1 VRKLFAAFVFCVI
14 FQWSYGQSNLH
25 VRSIALSADSV
36 MLDSMSI
43 APNSAFMMDG
53 SSRLIDTTAYEID
66 FVHAVFRWRKNSEAY
81 QALHSDSVQVH
92 YRSFPFMLGETK
104 RHKDVSR
111 IMKAGVP
118 VFSPYTYNPSQEGAT
133 FFKYEGLNKSGS
145 ISRGITFGNNQDVYV
160 NSSLNLQLAGR
171 LNDKVNILAA
181 ITDENVP
188 LQPEGNTQQLQ
199 DFDKVFIQLYNDR
212 TKLIAGDF
220 ELKRPDSYFMS
231 FYKKAQGAYF
241 TTDFDVGKKM
251 IDGKPKT
258 VNRIGGSV
266 AVSKGKFARNVITAI
281 EGNQGPYRLRG
292 AAGETFIIVLSGTEK
307 VYIDGTVVQ
316 RGLNLDYII
325 DYNTGEVTF
334 TAKRLITKD
343 SRIVV
348 EFEYSE
354 KSFAR
359 SMLYF
364 NDEWKSSN
372 YAVKLNVYSEQD
384 SKNQPL
390 LQTLDSARKVTLA
403 EAGDSINSAFFP
415 TADSIAF
422 TSDEILY
429 KKIDT
434 LTTSGTYPAVFVYS
448 IDPDSAHY
456 RVSFSNVGAGKGD
469 YVQDV
474 NSANGRVFK
483 WVRPDSITQAHLG
496 NFAPVTLLIAPRRQ
510 QMFTLSSDVQISR
523 RNKAGVEVAMSNYDV
538 NLFSTKNK
546 SDDNGYATKMY
557 YQNTAPLSAD
567 TLKGWNLTSTLNYE
581 YVNRDFKPIERY
593 RNVEFERDWNLGT
606 STIYNDENIGSA
618 SVALSKLSTGSL
630 SYMVKN
636 YMKGSAYNGLSHA
649 VGINSMLAKFV
660 LNGNAS
666 LLNTKGVNQRTQY
679 YKHGLDLSRS
689 FWKLTAGVKENT
701 EHNEI
706 KAKTSDTLSVASF
719 YFREYGGY
727 LSTRDTTK
735 NRALINYKKRYDD
748 APQGVSFREATEAD
762 EINFSTDLSGNP
774 NHQVRLTSSYR
785 KLKVL
790 DTLLTAQKETKTLL
804 NRLEHF
810 VNLWKGVVSA
820 STSYEVGTGQERK
833 LEYYFLKVGAGQ
845 GSYIYRSDANGN
857 GVQDLDEFEISL
869 QPSDAPDYVKVF
881 TPTNDYINTR
891 TNQFSEV
898 LGLNPGAAYKSYEKH
913 QPLLSR
919 FANTLSVR
927 LDKKTINEDV
937 FRALNPFDTKFNDT
951 SLVTSNSVFR
961 NTLYFNRTSIKV
973 GGDATWQK
981 NEGKSLLTNGL
992 ESREQT
998 LYEANARWNIS
1009 RLFLFTINYQN
1020 VDKLN
1025 FSEFFSSRDYRILSE
1040 SEEPKL
1046 TIQPSTSFRTAFSYK
1061 YSEKRNTEGLIGEKM
1076 FSSKFG
1082 MEVKYATGTVG
1093 SITGK
1098 LNYINIIFNADENS
1112 SLAYE
1117 MLEGL
1122 RNGKNVTWN
1131 LAAQRNLGKGMEL
1144 SVNYDGRKSGT
1155 TKAIHTGGMQFRA
1168 YF

>member
-1 VRKLFAAFVFCVI
+1 VRKLYAAFVFSLF
-14 FQWSYGQSNLH
+14 FQRLQAQSNLH

-36 MLDSMSI
+36 ILDSVSI
-43 APNSAFMMDG
+43 APNSALMMDAQN
-53 SSRLIDTTAYEID
+53 SLVDTASYAID
-66 FVHAVFRWRKNSEAY
+66 FAHGLFRWKKNTAAY
-81 QALHSDSVQVH
+81 KELKGDSMHLH
-92 YRSFPFMLGETK
+92 YRTFPFLLGQVY
-104 RHKDVSR
+104 RHKDINR
-111 IMKAGVP
+111 ITKTESG
-118 VFSPYTYNPSQEGAT
+118 YNPFLYNPVQEGEAT

-160 NSSLNLQLAGR
+160 NSSLNLQMAGR

-231 FYKKAQGAYF
+231 FYKKAQGAFF

-251 IDGKPKT
+251 IDGKAKT
-258 VNRIGGSV
+258 VNKIGGSI

-292 AAGETFIIVLSGTEK
+292 ANNESFIIVLSGTEK
-307 VYIDGTVVQ
+307 VYIDGVLMQ

-334 TAKRLITKD
+334 AAKRLITKD

-354 KSFAR
+354 KSYAR

-364 NDEWKSSN
+364 NDEWKSNN
-372 YAVKLNVYSEQD
+372 YSIKFNVYTEQD

-390 LQTLDSARKVTLA
+390 LQTLDSARKATLA
-403 EAGDSINSAFFP
+403 DVGDSINSAFFP

-422 TSDEILY
+422 TTEEILY
-429 KKIDT
+429 KKIDST
-434 LTTSGTYPAVFVYS
+434 ISFGTFPGIFVYS
-448 IDPDSAHY
+448 TNPDSAHY
-456 RVSFSNVGAGKGD
+456 RVSFSNVGQGNGD
-469 YVQDV
+469 YIQDV

-483 WVRPDSITQAHLG
+483 WVAPDSLTGIHRG
-496 NFAPVTLLIAPRRQ
+496 NFAPVTLLIAPKRQ
-510 QMFTLSSDVQISR
+510 QMFTLSSEGQISR
-523 RNKAGVEVAMSNYDV
+523 HNKAGVEVAMSNYDV
-538 NLFSTKNK
+538 NLFSKKDK
-546 SDDNGYATKMY
+546 SDDDGYATKMF
-557 YQNTAPLSAD
+557 YQNVTPLSID
-567 TLKGWNLTSTLNYE
+567 TLKGWQLTSTLNYE
-581 YVNRDFKPIERY
+581 YVNRNFKPIERY

-606 STIYNDENIGSA
+606 TTIYNDENIGSA
-618 SVALSKLSTGSL
+618 NVTLSKLAVGNL

-636 YMKGSAYNGLSHA
+636 YMKGSSYNGLQHA
-649 VGINSMLAKFV
+649 LGINSTAAKFI

-679 YKHGLDLSRS
+679 YKHGFDLSRT

-706 KAKTSDTLSVASF
+706 KTKTSDTLSLASF
-719 YFREYGGY
+719 YFREYSGY
-727 LSTRDTTK
+727 LSTKDTAK
-735 NRALINYKKRYDD
+735 SRALVNYKKRYDD
-748 APQGVSFREATEAD
+748 GPRGAAFKGATEAD
-762 EINFSTDLSGNP
+762 EINFSADFSGNQ
-774 NHQVRLTSSYR
+774 NHQVRLTSTYR

-790 DTLLTAQKETKTLL
+790 DTLVTAQKETKTLL
-804 NRLEHF
+804 NRLEHY

-820 STSYEVGTGQERK
+820 ATTYEVGTGQERK
-833 LEYYFLKVGAGQ
+833 LEYYFLEVGAGQ
-845 GSYIYRSDANGN
+845 GTYIYRGDANGN
-857 GVQDLDEFEISL
+857 GVKDLDEFEISL
-869 QPSDAPDYVKVF
+869 QPSDAPNYVKIY
-881 TPTNDYINTR
+881 TPTNEYISTR

-898 LGLNPGAAYKSYEKH
+898 FSLNPAAAYKSYEGH
-913 QPLLSR
+913 TQFLSR

-951 SLVTSNSVFR
+951 SLVTTNSVYR
-961 NTLYFNRTSIKV
+961 NTLYFNRTSVKIGSDV
-973 GGDATWQK
+973 TWQK

-992 ESREQT
+992 ESREQAM
-998 LYEANARWNIS
+998 YEANVRWNIS
-1009 RLFLFTINYQN
+1009 RLLLFNINYQN
-1020 VDKLN
+1020 VDKSN
-1025 FSEFFSSRDYRILSE
+1025 FSEFFSTRDYRILSE

-1061 YSEKRNTEGLIGEKM
+1061 YSQKRNTEGMTGEKI
-1076 FSSKFG
+1076 FSNKFG
-1082 MEVKYATGTVG
+1082 MEIKYATGTVG
-1093 SITGK
+1093 SISGK
-1098 LNYINIIFNADENS
+1098 VNYIDILFNADENS

-1131 LAAQRNLGKGMEL
+1131 VTAQRNLGKGMEL

-1155 TKAIHTGGMQFRA
+1155 IKAIHTGGMQFRA